1 MTRMSGLRVLP
12 AIASVGFVLA
22 LPILLFTTNIR
33 FLASDTGY
41 LEGGLRRH
49 DAAENTG
56 IALNELDYA
65 VGAIVRYFED
75 DAQTL
80 RILVFTDGQET
91 ALFSEDETL
100 HMEDVKGL
108 MRAIFRA
115 NEVALGFVLAYV
127 AATVLWTG
135 ERSARDLAKETLAAV
150 GAGAVVGVAVGIVAL
165 VGFDGAWNQLHEIL
179 FTNDLWLLDP
189 RTDRLIQMFPETF
202 WAEAT
207 FVVVG
212 MALAEAVVLVGA
224 AGGYLWFTRPPRATR
239 DEPAEEPADDDA
251 GEDGSE
257 EEEAPEPE
265 EVGGDE
271 ESGEGVESAD
281 GAAEEGAP
289 DPSDEEEE
297 GSSGGEELGEEA
309 DPQDGSASAEDEGE
323 AEDQAPHPQPPPPQ
337 AQPPDAPNS
346 GSI

>member
-1 MTRMSGLRVLP
+1 MARMSGMRILP

-22 LPILLFTTNIR
+22 VPILLFTTNIR
-33 FLASDTGY
+33 FLASDSGY

-75 DAQTL
+75 DADTL

-108 MRAIFRA
+108 MRTIFRA

-127 AATVLWTG
+127 AATVLWAG
-135 ERSARDLAKETLAAV
+135 ERSGRTLAKETLAAV
-150 GAGAVVGVAVGIVAL
+150 GAGALVGVAVGIVAL

-207 FVVVG
+207 FIVVG

-224 AGGYLWFTRPPRATR
+224 AGGYLWFTRPPRAEQ
-239 DEPAEEPADDDA
+239 DEPEADAADNDEAAEEEGEERVPDSDEDDGGDGEEA
-251 GEDGSE
+251 SASGEDDPEKESSE
-257 EEEAPEPE
+257 DEEPTDETDLEGVEDSA
-265 EVGGDE
+265 GDE
-271 ESGEGVESAD
+271 E
-281 GAAEEGAP
+281 
-289 DPSDEEEE
+289 
-297 GSSGGEELGEEA
+297 
-309 DPQDGSASAEDEGE
+309 EGE
-323 AEDQAPHPQPPPPQ
+323 DQEEQPQPPPPQ

>member
-1 MTRMSGLRVLP
+1 MTAMSPMRLLP
-12 AIASVGFVLA
+12 AIATAGFVLA

-49 DAAENTG
+49 DAAQNTG

-75 DAQTL
+75 DEETL
-80 RILVFTDGQET
+80 RILVFTGGEET
-91 ALFSEDETL
+91 ALFSADETL

-108 MRAIFRA
+108 MRTIFRA
-115 NEVALGFVLAYV
+115 NEVALGFALAYV
-127 AATVLWTG
+127 AATVLWAG
-135 ERSARDLAKETLAAV
+135 ERSGRTLAKETLAAV
-150 GAGAVVGVAVGIVAL
+150 GVGALVGLAVGIVAL
-165 VGFDGAWNQLHEIL
+165 VGFDSAWEQLHEVI
-179 FTNDLWLLDP
+179 FPNDLWLLDP

-224 AGGYLWFTRPPRATR
+224 AGGYLWFTRPPRAEQAEPTEEAAEEAEAADEGEEESEEDGDEAETAESDEESLDETGSGEEALPDDDEGTEASAESDE
-239 DEPAEEPADDDA
+239 DEPA
-251 GEDGSE
+251 
-257 EEEAPEPE
+257 
-265 EVGGDE
+265 
-271 ESGEGVESAD
+271 
-281 GAAEEGAP
+281 AEED
-289 DPSDEEEE
+289 DP
-297 GSSGGEELGEEA
+297 
-309 DPQDGSASAEDEGE
+309 EDQEGE
-323 AEDQAPHPQPPPPQ
+323 PQPPSGAPQ
-337 AQPPDAPNS
+337 AQPPAAPNS

>member
-1 MTRMSGLRVLP
+1 MSAVSGISAGRILP
-12 AIASVGFVLA
+12 VVASIGFVLA

-75 DAQTL
+75 DADTL
-80 RILVFTDGQET
+80 RILVFTGGQET

-108 MRAIFRA
+108 MRTIFRA

-127 AATVLWTG
+127 AATVLWAG
-135 ERSARDLAKETLAAV
+135 ERSGRHLAKETLAAV
-150 GAGAVVGVAVGIVAL
+150 GVGALVGVVIGIVAL
-165 VGFDGAWNQLHEIL
+165 VGFDGAWNQLHEVL

-207 FVVVG
+207 FIVVG
-212 MALAEAVVLVGA
+212 MALAEAVVLVGG
-224 AGGYLWFTRPPRATR
+224 AGGYLWFTRPPRA
-239 DEPAEEPADDDA
+239 EQAGPEEESEHDGEATE
-251 GEDGSE
+251 GEDGD
-257 EEEAPEPE
+257 EEEAAEGGEAVEDEEEGEAVVDSGDDAPEEESPDDEEPPDEREPE
-265 EVGGDE
+265 EAEGSAWDE
-271 ESGEGVESAD
+271 EGPG
-281 GAAEEGAP
+281 GQEE
-289 DPSDEEEE
+289 
-297 GSSGGEELGEEA
+297 
-309 DPQDGSASAEDEGE
+309 Q
-323 AEDQAPHPQPPPPQ
+323 PQPPPPQ

>member
-1 MTRMSGLRVLP
+1 MSGMRYIGMV
-12 AIASVGFVLA
+12 ATAGFVLA

-75 DAQTL
+75 DEQTL
-80 RILVFTDGQET
+80 RVLVFTGGRET

-108 MRAIFRA
+108 MRTIFRA
-115 NEVALGFVLAYV
+115 NEVSLGFVLAYV
-127 AATVLWTG
+127 AGLVLWSG
-135 ERSARDLAKETLAAV
+135 ERSGRDLAKETLVAVGVGAAV
-150 GAGAVVGVAVGIVAL
+150 GVLVGILAL
-165 VGFDGAWNQLHEIL
+165 VGFESAWERMHEIV

-207 FVVVG
+207 FIVVG
-212 MALAEAVVLVGA
+212 MALAEAVVLVGI
-224 AGGYLWFTRPPRATR
+224 AGGYLWFTRPPQAELAAV
-239 DEPAEEPADDDA
+239 DEEDGIAE
-251 GEDGSE
+251 EDGSE
-257 EEEAPEPE
+257 DAQGEEEADKDEASEEEAEAEPPE
-265 EVGGDE
+265 ENESAVDE
-271 ESGEGVESAD
+271 TDTNEQPEGVEV
-281 GAAEEGAP
+281 
-289 DPSDEEEE
+289 
-297 GSSGGEELGEEA
+297 EEA
-309 DPQDGSASAEDEGE
+309 MDGEDA
-323 AEDQAPHPQPPPPQ
+323 AEDQEEQPQPPPPQ
-337 AQPPDAPNS
+337 AQPPPAPNS

>member
-1 MTRMSGLRVLP
+1 MTRMSGMRILP

-22 LPILLFTTNIR
+22 VPILLFTTNIR

-75 DAQTL
+75 DADTL
-80 RILVFTDGQET
+80 RILVFTGGQET

-108 MRAIFRA
+108 MRTIFRA

-127 AATVLWTG
+127 AATVLWAG
-135 ERSARDLAKETLAAV
+135 ERSGRTLAKETLAAV
-150 GAGAVVGVAVGIVAL
+150 GAGALVGVAVGIVAL
-165 VGFDGAWNQLHEIL
+165 VGFDGAWNQLHEVL

-207 FVVVG
+207 FIVVG

-224 AGGYLWFTRPPRATR
+224 AGGYLWFTRPPRAEQ
-239 DEPAEEPADDDA
+239 DEQEEEGADDDEA
-251 GEDGSE
+251 AEDEGKE
-257 EEEAPEPE
+257 EEVADSDDSDEEAVSEVSETVEDEPEEERLEDEEPTDETEPE
-265 EVGGDE
+265 EVEDSAGDE
-271 ESGEGVESAD
+271 E
-281 GAAEEGAP
+281 
-289 DPSDEEEE
+289 
-297 GSSGGEELGEEA
+297 
-309 DPQDGSASAEDEGE
+309 E
-323 AEDQAPHPQPPPPQ
+323 AEDQAPQPQPPPPQ
-337 AQPPDAPNS
+337 AQPPDGPNS

>member
-1 MTRMSGLRVLP
+1 MTRMSGMRILP

-22 LPILLFTTNIR
+22 VPILLFTTNIR

-75 DAQTL
+75 DADTL
-80 RILVFTDGQET
+80 RILVFTGGQET

-108 MRAIFRA
+108 MRTIFRA

-127 AATVLWTG
+127 AATVLWAG
-135 ERSARDLAKETLAAV
+135 ERSGRTLAKETLAAV
-150 GAGAVVGVAVGIVAL
+150 GAGALVGVAVGIVAL
-165 VGFDGAWNQLHEIL
+165 VGFDGAWNQLHEVL

-207 FVVVG
+207 FIVVG

-224 AGGYLWFTRPPRATR
+224 AGGYLWFTRPPRAEQ
-239 DEPAEEPADDDA
+239 DEPEGEAADDDEA
-251 GEDGSE
+251 AEDESE
-257 EEEAPEPE
+257 EQEVAESDENGEEEGVEVSGTMDDEPE
-265 EVGGDE
+265 EEGPEE
-271 ESGEGVESAD
+271 ESSENEEPTDETELEEAEESAGD
-281 GAAEEGAP
+281 
-289 DPSDEEEE
+289 
-297 GSSGGEELGEEA
+297 GEE
-309 DPQDGSASAEDEGE
+309 P
-323 AEDQAPHPQPPPPQ
+323 EDQAPQPQPPPPQ

>member
-1 MTRMSGLRVLP
+1 MLP

-135 ERSARDLAKETLAAV
+135 ERSGRALARETLAAV
-150 GAGAVVGVAVGIVAL
+150 GAGAVVGVVVGIIAL

-207 FVVVG
+207 FIVVG
-212 MALAEAVVLVGA
+212 MALAEAVVLVGG
-224 AGGYLWFTRPPRATR
+224 AGGYLWFTRPPRSGQ
-239 DEPAEEPADDDA
+239 DEPAEDAADDSEAIGDEA
-251 GEDGSE
+251 E
-257 EEEAPEPE
+257 EEGAAEPDE
-265 EVGGDE
+265 IGGDE
-271 ESGEGVESAD
+271 ESGEGVESAED
-281 GAAEEGAP
+281 AVEEETSDSGEEGEEGSAG
-289 DPSDEEEE
+289 DGEPSDEAE
-297 GSSGGEELGEEA
+297 
-309 DPQDGSASAEDEGE
+309 PQEGSASAEDE
-323 AEDQAPHPQPPPPQ
+323 DQAPQPQPPPPQ

>member
-1 MTRMSGLRVLP
+1 MTRMSGMRILP

-22 LPILLFTTNIR
+22 VPILLFTTNIR

-75 DAQTL
+75 DADTL
-80 RILVFTDGQET
+80 RILVFTGGQET

-108 MRAIFRA
+108 MRTIFRA

-127 AATVLWTG
+127 AATVLWAG
-135 ERSARDLAKETLAAV
+135 ERSGRTLAKETLAAV
-150 GAGAVVGVAVGIVAL
+150 GAGALVGVAVGIVAL

-207 FVVVG
+207 FIVVG

-224 AGGYLWFTRPPRATR
+224 AGGYLWFTRPPRAEQ
-239 DEPAEEPADDDA
+239 DEP
-251 GEDGSE
+251 
-257 EEEAPEPE
+257 EEEATDD
-265 EVGGDE
+265 DE
-271 ESGEGVESAD
+271 A
-281 GAAEEGAP
+281 
-289 DPSDEEEE
+289 
-297 GSSGGEELGEEA
+297 
-309 DPQDGSASAEDEGE
+309 AEDEGE
-323 AEDQAPHPQPPPPQ
+323 EEEVADSDDDGEEAVAEVSETVEDERAEESPEDEEPTDETQLEEVDESPADEEEPEAQEAQPQPPPPQ
-337 AQPPDAPNS
+337 AQPPDEPNS

>member
-1 MTRMSGLRVLP
+1 MTRMSGMRILP

-22 LPILLFTTNIR
+22 VPILLFTTNIR

-75 DAQTL
+75 DADTL
-80 RILVFTDGQET
+80 RILVFTGGQET

-108 MRAIFRA
+108 MRTIFRA

-127 AATVLWTG
+127 AATVLWAG
-135 ERSARDLAKETLAAV
+135 ERSGRTLAKETLAAV
-150 GAGAVVGVAVGIVAL
+150 GAGALVGVAVGIVAL

-207 FVVVG
+207 FIVVG

-224 AGGYLWFTRPPRATR
+224 AGGYLWFTRPPRAEQ
-239 DEPAEEPADDDA
+239 DEP
-251 GEDGSE
+251 
-257 EEEAPEPE
+257 EEEATDD
-265 EVGGDE
+265 DE
-271 ESGEGVESAD
+271 A
-281 GAAEEGAP
+281 
-289 DPSDEEEE
+289 
-297 GSSGGEELGEEA
+297 
-309 DPQDGSASAEDEGE
+309 AEDEGE
-323 AEDQAPHPQPPPPQ
+323 EEEVADSDENDEEEGVEVSETVEDEPEEEGPEEESSEDEGPADETEIGEVEDSAGDEEEDEDQEEQPQPPPPQ
-337 AQPPDAPNS
+337 AQPPDGPNS

>member
-1 MTRMSGLRVLP
+1 MTRMSGMRILP

-22 LPILLFTTNIR
+22 VPILLFTTNIR

-49 DAAENTG
+49 DAAESTG

-75 DAQTL
+75 DADTL
-80 RILVFTDGQET
+80 RILVFTGGQEA

-108 MRAIFRA
+108 MRTIFRA

-127 AATVLWTG
+127 AATVLWAG
-135 ERSARDLAKETLAAV
+135 ERSGRTLAKETLAAV
-150 GAGAVVGVAVGIVAL
+150 GAGALVGVAVGIVAL
-165 VGFDGAWNQLHEIL
+165 VGFDGAWNQLHEVL

-207 FVVVG
+207 FIVVG

-224 AGGYLWFTRPPRATR
+224 AGGYLWFTRPPRAEQ
-239 DEPAEEPADDDA
+239 DEPEGEAADDDEA
-251 GEDGSE
+251 AEDESE
-257 EEEAPEPE
+257 EQEVAESDENGEEEGVEVSGTMEDEPE
-265 EVGGDE
+265 EEGPEE
-271 ESGEGVESAD
+271 ESSENEEPTD
-281 GAAEEGAP
+281 ETELEEAEELAG
-289 DPSDEEEE
+289 D
-297 GSSGGEELGEEA
+297 GEE
-309 DPQDGSASAEDEGE
+309 P
-323 AEDQAPHPQPPPPQ
+323 EDQAPQPQPPPPQ

>member
-1 MTRMSGLRVLP
+1 MTRMMGMRILP

-22 LPILLFTTNIR
+22 VPILLFTTNIR

-75 DAQTL
+75 DADTL
-80 RILVFTDGQET
+80 RILVFTGGQET

-108 MRAIFRA
+108 MRTIFRA

-127 AATVLWTG
+127 AATVLWAG
-135 ERSARDLAKETLAAV
+135 ERSGRTLAKETLAAV
-150 GAGAVVGVAVGIVAL
+150 GAGALVGVAVGIIAL

-207 FVVVG
+207 FIVVG

-224 AGGYLWFTRPPRATR
+224 AGGYLWFTRPPRAEQ
-239 DEPAEEPADDDA
+239 DEP
-251 GEDGSE
+251 E
-257 EEEAPEPE
+257 EEETDD
-265 EVGGDE
+265 DE
-271 ESGEGVESAD
+271 A
-281 GAAEEGAP
+281 
-289 DPSDEEEE
+289 
-297 GSSGGEELGEEA
+297 
-309 DPQDGSASAEDEGE
+309 AEDEGE
-323 AEDQAPHPQPPPPQ
+323 EEEVTDADESEEEEGVEVSETVEDEPEEDGLEDEEPTDETELEEVDDSAREEEAEDQEAQPQPPPPQ

>member
-1 MTRMSGLRVLP
+1 MTRMSGMRILP

-22 LPILLFTTNIR
+22 VPILLFTTNIR

-75 DAQTL
+75 DADTL
-80 RILVFTDGQET
+80 RILVFTGGQET

-108 MRAIFRA
+108 MRTIFRA
-115 NEVALGFVLAYV
+115 NEVALGFALAYV
-127 AATVLWTG
+127 AATVLWAG
-135 ERSARDLAKETLAAV
+135 ERSGRTLAKETLAAV
-150 GAGAVVGVAVGIVAL
+150 GAGALVGVAVGIVAL
-165 VGFDGAWNQLHEIL
+165 VGFDGAWNQLHEVL

-207 FVVVG
+207 FIVVG

-224 AGGYLWFTRPPRATR
+224 AGGYLWFTRPPRAEQ
-239 DEPAEEPADDDA
+239 DEPEEEAADDD
-251 GEDGSE
+251 
-257 EEEAPEPE
+257 EA
-265 EVGGDE
+265 
-271 ESGEGVESAD
+271 
-281 GAAEEGAP
+281 
-289 DPSDEEEE
+289 
-297 GSSGGEELGEEA
+297 
-309 DPQDGSASAEDEGE
+309 AEDEGE
-323 AEDQAPHPQPPPPQ
+323 EEEVADSDDDGEEAVAGVSETAGDEPGEDSPEEEKSPEDEEPTDETQLEEVDESAGEEEAEDQEAQPQPPPPQ
-337 AQPPDAPNS
+337 AQPPDEPNS

>member
-1 MTRMSGLRVLP
+1 MTRMSGMRILP

-22 LPILLFTTNIR
+22 VPILLFTTNIR

-75 DAQTL
+75 DADTL
-80 RILVFTDGQET
+80 RILVFTGGQET

-108 MRAIFRA
+108 MRTIFRA

-127 AATVLWTG
+127 AATVLWAG
-135 ERSARDLAKETLAAV
+135 ERSGRTLAKETLAAV
-150 GAGAVVGVAVGIVAL
+150 GAGALVGVAVGIVAL

-207 FVVVG
+207 FIVVG

-224 AGGYLWFTRPPRATR
+224 AGGYLWFTRPPRAER
-239 DEPAEEPADDDA
+239 DEAEAEAADDDEA
-251 GEDGSE
+251 AEGEGEQEEVPESDKNDDEQDAAAVSE
-257 EEEAPEPE
+257 TVEDEPE
-265 EVGGDE
+265 EEGPEEESSGDE
-271 ESGEGVESAD
+271 EPTDETELEEVEDSA
-281 GAAEEGAP
+281 G
-289 DPSDEEEE
+289 DEEE
-297 GSSGGEELGEEA
+297 G
-309 DPQDGSASAEDEGE
+309 
-323 AEDQAPHPQPPPPQ
+323 EDQEEQPQPPPPQ

>member
-1 MTRMSGLRVLP
+1 MTRMSGMRILP

-22 LPILLFTTNIR
+22 VPILLFTTNIR

-49 DAAENTG
+49 DAAQNTG

-75 DAQTL
+75 DADTL
-80 RILVFTDGQET
+80 RILVFTGGQET
-91 ALFSEDETL
+91 ALFSEEETL

-108 MRAIFRA
+108 MRTIFRA

-127 AATVLWTG
+127 AATVLWAG
-135 ERSARDLAKETLAAV
+135 ERSGRTLAKETLAAV
-150 GAGAVVGVAVGIVAL
+150 GAGALVGVAVGIVAL

-207 FVVVG
+207 FIVVG

-224 AGGYLWFTRPPRATR
+224 AGGYLWFTRPPRAEQ
-239 DEPAEEPADDDA
+239 DEP
-251 GEDGSE
+251 
-257 EEEAPEPE
+257 EEEAP
-265 EVGGDE
+265 DE
-271 ESGEGVESAD
+271 DEAAEDEG
-281 GAAEEGAP
+281 EEGAP
-289 DPSDEEEE
+289 DSDDDD
-297 GSSGGEELGEEA
+297 GEEGEEA
-309 DPQDGSASAEDEGE
+309 PDSGEDGPEEESPAEPEPRDETALEEVEESAEDEDGSG
-323 AEDQAPHPQPPPPQ
+323 DQEEQPQPPPPQ

>member
-1 MTRMSGLRVLP
+1 MTRMSGMRILP

-22 LPILLFTTNIR
+22 VPILLFTTNIR

-75 DAQTL
+75 DADTL
-80 RILVFTDGQET
+80 RILVFTGGQET

-108 MRAIFRA
+108 MRTIFRA

-127 AATVLWTG
+127 AATVLWAG
-135 ERSARDLAKETLAAV
+135 ERSGRTLAKETLAAV
-150 GAGAVVGVAVGIVAL
+150 GAGALVGVAVGIVAL

-207 FVVVG
+207 FIVVG

-224 AGGYLWFTRPPRATR
+224 AGGYLWFTRPPRAEQ
-239 DEPAEEPADDDA
+239 DEPEEEAADDDEA
-251 GEDGSE
+251 ARDEGE
-257 EEEAPEPE
+257 EEEVADSDDDGEEAVAEVSETVEDEPE
-265 EVGGDE
+265 EEGLEDEEPTDETQLEEVDESAGDE
-271 ESGEGVESAD
+271 EE
-281 GAAEEGAP
+281 P
-289 DPSDEEEE
+289 
-297 GSSGGEELGEEA
+297 
-309 DPQDGSASAEDEGE
+309 
-323 AEDQAPHPQPPPPQ
+323 EDQEAQPQPPPPQ
-337 AQPPDAPNS
+337 AQPPDEPNS

>member
-1 MTRMSGLRVLP
+1 MTRMSGMRILP

-22 LPILLFTTNIR
+22 VPILLFTTNIR

-75 DAQTL
+75 DADTL
-80 RILVFTDGQET
+80 RILVFTGGQET

-108 MRAIFRA
+108 MRTIFRA

-127 AATVLWTG
+127 AATVLWAG
-135 ERSARDLAKETLAAV
+135 ERSGRTLAKETLAAV
-150 GAGAVVGVAVGIVAL
+150 GTGALVGVAVGIVAL
-165 VGFDGAWNQLHEIL
+165 VGFDGAWNQLHEVL

-207 FVVVG
+207 FIVVG

-224 AGGYLWFTRPPRATR
+224 AGGYLWFTRPPRAEQ
-239 DEPAEEPADDDA
+239 DEPEGEAADDDEA
-251 GEDGSE
+251 AEDESEKQEVAESDENGEE
-257 EEEAPEPE
+257 
-265 EVGGDE
+265 
-271 ESGEGVESAD
+271 EGVEVSGTAGDEPGAD
-281 GAAEEGAP
+281 GPEGESP
-289 DPSDEEEE
+289 EDEEPTDETELEE
-297 GSSGGEELGEEA
+297 VEESAGDGEE
-309 DPQDGSASAEDEGE
+309 P
-323 AEDQAPHPQPPPPQ
+323 EDQAPQPQPPPPQ

>member
-1 MTRMSGLRVLP
+1 MSGMRYIGMV
-12 AIASVGFVLA
+12 ATAGFVLA

-75 DAQTL
+75 DEQTL
-80 RILVFTDGQET
+80 RVLVFTGGRET

-108 MRAIFRA
+108 MRTIFRA
-115 NEVALGFVLAYV
+115 NEVSLGFVLAYV
-127 AATVLWTG
+127 AGLVLWSG
-135 ERSARDLAKETLAAV
+135 ERSGRDLAKETLVAVGVGAAV
-150 GAGAVVGVAVGIVAL
+150 GVLVGILAL
-165 VGFDGAWNQLHEIL
+165 VGFESAWERMHEIV

-207 FVVVG
+207 FIVVG
-212 MALAEAVVLVGA
+212 MALAEGVVLVGI
-224 AGGYLWFTRPPRATR
+224 AGGYLWFTRPPQPEPAAV
-239 DEPAEEPADDDA
+239 DEEDGVAEEDDSEDAQGEEEADKDEAPEEEAEAEPPAEE
-251 GEDGSE
+251 
-257 EEEAPEPE
+257 
-265 EVGGDE
+265 
-271 ESGEGVESAD
+271 ESGAD
-281 GAAEEGAP
+281 
-289 DPSDEEEE
+289 
-297 GSSGGEELGEEA
+297 
-309 DPQDGSASAEDEGE
+309 QHGE
-323 AEDQAPHPQPPPPQ
+323 AEVEEATDGDAPAEDQEEQPQPPPPQ
-337 AQPPDAPNS
+337 AQPPPAPNS

>member
-1 MTRMSGLRVLP
+1 MSGMRYIGMV
-12 AIASVGFVLA
+12 ATAGFVLA

-75 DAQTL
+75 DEQTL
-80 RILVFTDGQET
+80 RVLVFTGGRET

-108 MRAIFRA
+108 MRTIFRA
-115 NEVALGFVLAYV
+115 NEVSLGFVLAYV
-127 AATVLWTG
+127 AGLVLWSG
-135 ERSARDLAKETLAAV
+135 ERSGRDLAKETLVAVGVGAAV
-150 GAGAVVGVAVGIVAL
+150 GVLVGILAL
-165 VGFDGAWNQLHEIL
+165 VGFESAWERMHEIV

-207 FVVVG
+207 FIVVG
-212 MALAEAVVLVGA
+212 MALAEAVVLVGI
-224 AGGYLWFTRPPRATR
+224 AGGYLWFTRPPQAELAAV
-239 DEPAEEPADDDA
+239 DE
-251 GEDGSE
+251 EDGTEEEAASE
-257 EEEAPEPE
+257 DAPEEDEASEEEGAPERAEADSGSQEEEAPAEDGPDASE
-265 EVGGDE
+265 QHGEVE
-271 ESGEGVESAD
+271 V
-281 GAAEEGAP
+281 
-289 DPSDEEEE
+289 
-297 GSSGGEELGEEA
+297 EEA
-309 DPQDGSASAEDEGE
+309 TDGDAP
-323 AEDQAPHPQPPPPQ
+323 AEDQEEQPQPPPPQ
-337 AQPPDAPNS
+337 AQPPPAPNS

>member
-1 MTRMSGLRVLP
+1 MTRMSGMRILP

-22 LPILLFTTNIR
+22 VPILLFTTNIR

-75 DAQTL
+75 DADTL
-80 RILVFTDGQET
+80 RILVFTGGQET

-108 MRAIFRA
+108 MRTIFRA

-127 AATVLWTG
+127 AATVLWAG
-135 ERSARDLAKETLAAV
+135 ERSGRTLAKETLAAV
-150 GAGAVVGVAVGIVAL
+150 CAGALVGVAVGIVAL

-207 FVVVG
+207 FIVVG

-224 AGGYLWFTRPPRATR
+224 AGGYLWFTRPPRAEQ
-239 DEPAEEPADDDA
+239 DEQEEEGADDDEA
-251 GEDGSE
+251 AEDEGKE
-257 EEEAPEPE
+257 EEVADSDDSDEEAVSEVSETVEDEPEEERLEDEEPTDETEPE
-265 EVGGDE
+265 EVEDSAGDE
-271 ESGEGVESAD
+271 E
-281 GAAEEGAP
+281 
-289 DPSDEEEE
+289 
-297 GSSGGEELGEEA
+297 
-309 DPQDGSASAEDEGE
+309 E
-323 AEDQAPHPQPPPPQ
+323 AEDQAPQPQPPPPQ
-337 AQPPDAPNS
+337 AQPPDGPNS

>member
-1 MTRMSGLRVLP
+1 MTAMNPMRLLP
-12 AIASVGFVLA
+12 AIATAGFVLA
-22 LPILLFTTNIR
+22 VPILLFTTNIR

-41 LEGGLRRH
+41 LEGGIRRH
-49 DAAENTG
+49 DAAQTTG

-80 RILVFTDGQET
+80 RILVFADGQEI

-108 MRAIFRA
+108 MRTIFRA

-127 AATVLWTG
+127 AATVLWAG
-135 ERSARDLAKETLAAV
+135 ERSGRRLAKEALAAV
-150 GAGAVVGVAVGIVAL
+150 GVGALVGVAVGIVAL
-165 VGFDGAWNQLHEIL
+165 VGFDSAWEQLHEII
-179 FTNDLWLLDP
+179 FPNDLWLLDP
-189 RTDRLIQMFPETF
+189 RTDRLIQMFPEAF

-207 FVVVG
+207 FIVVG

-224 AGGYLWFTRPPRATR
+224 AGGYLWFTRPPRAER
-239 DEPAEEPADDDA
+239 VDPEEEAAEGDEETAEAE
-251 GEDGSE
+251 G
-257 EEEAPEPE
+257 EEAPEG
-265 EVGGDE
+265 GGDE
-271 ESGEGVESAD
+271 EAGESDEGSVEEAGS
-281 GAAEEGAP
+281 EEGASTE
-289 DPSDEEEE
+289 DGESTGSDEE
-297 GSSGGEELGEEA
+297 
-309 DPQDGSASAEDEGE
+309 DGSPEDELVSE
-323 AEDQAPHPQPPPPQ
+323 EESPEVQEEQPQPPPPQ

>member
-1 MTRMSGLRVLP
+1 MTRMSGMRILP
-12 AIASVGFVLA
+12 ALASVGFVLA
-22 LPILLFTTNIR
+22 VPILLFTTNIR

-75 DAQTL
+75 DADTL
-80 RILVFTDGQET
+80 RILVFTGGQET

-108 MRAIFRA
+108 MRTIFRA

-127 AATVLWTG
+127 AATVLWAG
-135 ERSARDLAKETLAAV
+135 ERSGRTLAKETLAAV
-150 GAGAVVGVAVGIVAL
+150 GAGALVGVAVGIVAL

-207 FVVVG
+207 FIVVG

-224 AGGYLWFTRPPRATR
+224 AGGYLWFTRPPRAEL
-239 DEPAEEPADDDA
+239 DEP
-251 GEDGSE
+251 E
-257 EEEAPEPE
+257 EEEA
-265 EVGGDE
+265 DE
-271 ESGEGVESAD
+271 DA
-281 GAAEEGAP
+281 AAEEEGEEEEVADSDEDDEEKGAEVSETMEGEP
-289 DPSDEEEE
+289 GADGPEGESSEDEEPTDETELEEVEDSAGEEEE
-297 GSSGGEELGEEA
+297 G
-309 DPQDGSASAEDEGE
+309 
-323 AEDQAPHPQPPPPQ
+323 EDQAPQPQPPPPQ
-337 AQPPDAPNS
+337 AQPPDGPNS

>member
-1 MTRMSGLRVLP
+1 MSGMRYIGMV
-12 AIASVGFVLA
+12 ATAGFVLA

-65 VGAIVRYFED
+65 VGVIVRYFED
-75 DAQTL
+75 DEQTL
-80 RILVFTDGQET
+80 RVLVFTGGRET

-108 MRAIFRA
+108 MRTIFRA
-115 NEVALGFVLAYV
+115 NEVSLGFVLAYV
-127 AATVLWTG
+127 AGLVLWSG
-135 ERSARDLAKETLAAV
+135 ERSGRDLAKETLVAVGVGAAV
-150 GAGAVVGVAVGIVAL
+150 GVLVGILAL
-165 VGFDGAWNQLHEIL
+165 VGFESAWERMHEIV

-207 FVVVG
+207 FIVVG
-212 MALAEAVVLVGA
+212 MALAEAVVLVGI
-224 AGGYLWFTRPPRATR
+224 AGGYLWFTRPPRAELAAV
-239 DEPAEEPADDDA
+239 DE
-251 GEDGSE
+251 EDGTEEGAASE
-257 EEEAPEPE
+257 DAPEE
-265 EVGGDE
+265 DE
-271 ESGEGVESAD
+271 ASE
-281 GAAEEGAP
+281 EEGAP
-289 DPSDEEEE
+289 ERA
-297 GSSGGEELGEEA
+297 EA
-309 DPQDGSASAEDEGE
+309 DPGSPDEEAPAEDEPDASEQHGE
-323 AEDQAPHPQPPPPQ
+323 AEVEVATDGDAPAEDQEEQPQPPPPQ
-337 AQPPDAPNS
+337 AQPPPAPNS

>member
-1 MTRMSGLRVLP
+1 MTRMSGMRILP

-22 LPILLFTTNIR
+22 VPILLFTTNIR

-75 DAQTL
+75 DADTL
-80 RILVFTDGQET
+80 RILVFTGGQET

-108 MRAIFRA
+108 MRTIFRA

-127 AATVLWTG
+127 AATVLWAG
-135 ERSARDLAKETLAAV
+135 ERSGRTLAKETLAAV
-150 GAGAVVGVAVGIVAL
+150 GAGALVGVAVGIVAL

-207 FVVVG
+207 FIVVG

-224 AGGYLWFTRPPRATR
+224 AGGYLWFTRPPRAEQ
-239 DEPAEEPADDDA
+239 DEP
-251 GEDGSE
+251 E
-257 EEEAPEPE
+257 EEEADEDAAAEEEREEEEVADSDEDDEEKGAEVSEAVEGEPE
-265 EVGGDE
+265 EGGL
-271 ESGEGVESAD
+271 
-281 GAAEEGAP
+281 
-289 DPSDEEEE
+289 EEE
-297 GSSGGEELGEEA
+297 GSDDEEPTDKTELEEVEDSAGEEE
-309 DPQDGSASAEDEGE
+309 E
-323 AEDQAPHPQPPPPQ
+323 AEDQAPQPQPPPPQ
-337 AQPPDAPNS
+337 AQPPDGPNS

>member
-1 MTRMSGLRVLP
+1 MSGMRYIGMV
-12 AIASVGFVLA
+12 ATAGFVLA

-75 DAQTL
+75 DEQTL
-80 RILVFTDGQET
+80 RVLVFTGGRET

-108 MRAIFRA
+108 MRTIFRA
-115 NEVALGFVLAYV
+115 NEVSLGFVLAYV
-127 AATVLWTG
+127 AGLVLWSG
-135 ERSARDLAKETLAAV
+135 ERSGRDLAKETLVAVGVGAAV
-150 GAGAVVGVAVGIVAL
+150 GVLVGILAL
-165 VGFDGAWNQLHEIL
+165 VGFESAWERMHEIV

-207 FVVVG
+207 FIVVG
-212 MALAEAVVLVGA
+212 MALAEAVVLVGI
-224 AGGYLWFTRPPRATR
+224 AGGYLWFTRPPQA
-239 DEPAEEPADDDA
+239 EPAAVDE
-251 GEDGSE
+251 EDGTEEGAASE
-257 EEEAPEPE
+257 DAPEEDEASEEEGAPERAETDSGSPEEEAPAE
-265 EVGGDE
+265 
-271 ESGEGVESAD
+271 D
-281 GAAEEGAP
+281 GAA
-289 DPSDEEEE
+289 
-297 GSSGGEELGEEA
+297 
-309 DPQDGSASAEDEGE
+309 ASEQHGE
-323 AEDQAPHPQPPPPQ
+323 AEVDEATDGEDAAEDQEEQPQPPPPQ
-337 AQPPDAPNS
+337 AQPPPAPNS

>member
-1 MTRMSGLRVLP
+1 MTRMSGMRILPVL
-12 AIASVGFVLA
+12 ASVGFVLA
-22 LPILLFTTNIR
+22 VPILLFTTNIR

-75 DAQTL
+75 DADTL
-80 RILVFTDGQET
+80 RILVFTGGQET

-127 AATVLWTG
+127 AATVLWAG
-135 ERSARDLAKETLAAV
+135 ERSGRTLAKETLAAV
-150 GAGAVVGVAVGIVAL
+150 GAGALVGVAVGIVAL

-207 FVVVG
+207 FIVVG

-224 AGGYLWFTRPPRATR
+224 AGGYLWFTRPPRAEQ
-239 DEPAEEPADDDA
+239 DEP
-251 GEDGSE
+251 
-257 EEEAPEPE
+257 EEEATDD
-265 EVGGDE
+265 DE
-271 ESGEGVESAD
+271 
-281 GAAEEGAP
+281 AAEDEGEEDEVAES
-289 DPSDEEEE
+289 DESDEEEGAE
-297 GSSGGEELGEEA
+297 VSEAVEDEPGEDSPEEEKSPE
-309 DPQDGSASAEDEGE
+309 DEEPTDETQLEEVDESAEDEGE
-323 AEDQAPHPQPPPPQ
+323 DQEEQPQPPPPQ